1 MRDRSANI
9 SVAKHRCHVSARSP
23 LRSLHRKL
31 LTGRAISADL
41 FLEWGFSREESQ
53 RAVAV
58 MSDAAEGLS
67 RHFHSKVQLYLRHYG
82 MLMLQEVDNFFSFS
96 GLDNTQ
102 VRRAMTYWLQNVANM
117 PVPLQDS
124 TIKEYAN
131 RVGIGPDDLV
141 AAADELDINVAVV
154 DDAVHAYVMKIL
166 MSEDAS
172 GSASIGRTKDEPAT

>member
-1 MRDRSANI
+1 
-9 SVAKHRCHVSARSP
+9 
-23 LRSLHRKL
+23 
-31 LTGRAISADL
+31 
-41 FLEWGFSREESQ
+41 
-53 RAVAV
+53 
-58 MSDAAEGLS
+58 
-67 RHFHSKVQLYLRHYG
+67 
-82 MLMLQEVDNFFSFS
+82 
-96 GLDNTQ
+96 
-102 VRRAMTYWLQNVANM
+102 M